1 MIKCAKC
8 GSASVRRS
16 HDGLSIVCGYCGQP
30 ITTERTR
37 VPEPGRIS
45 AAECEKCAKDL
56 PGTSI
61 SRPLLTRA
69 AATLRALEQETADL
83 ARARYKE
90 AERASKAESELGK
103 LRFAVNRNW
112 ELAKQATRRA
122 EKAEAALNALRAEM
136 PDCDECEIHLRE
148 HLTTE
153 RDEWKADFLKLREE
167 TVPLLEIARC
177 QQSVWAAGV
186 KFATYVDGSFGI
198 RDQYAD
204 EFFAT
209 FHEWTVQAWQAA
221 ERAAWEHFAKPY
233 RERVEAAGYRLRLH
247 FGESGVCPVRV
258 TESDGSCHYEQPMK
272 RGGYPTR
279 EAIEEETAWAEAHP
293 ANPPAALDSSEQ
305 KVCSCGHVH
314 DGCEGCADE
323 LTSYAQDP
331 CRKCRNL
338 HTPEECRYTPAPQET
353 CPYCGKRCA
362 ND

>member
-69 AATLRALEQETADL
+69 AATIRALEQDRDAARSEAVGLSETLQSTQVTHSQTVNLLRQQLSAADDML
-83 ARARYKE
+83 TE
-90 AERASKAESELGK
+90 AAEVHAELRK
-103 LRFAVNRNW
+103 
-112 ELAKQATRRA
+112 RA
-122 EKAEAALNALRAEM
+122 EKAEDALAALRAE
-136 PDCDECEIHLRE
+136 
-148 HLTTE
+148 T
-153 RDEWKADFLKLREE
+153 AD
-167 TVPLLEIARC
+167 LLEVERC
-177 QQSVWAAGV
+177 KASIEAAGHGWGNTFRGDLHV
-186 KFATYVDGSFGI
+186 YDRHDDLAFIEEFDKRCATWP
-198 RDQYAD
+198 
-204 EFFAT
+204 E
-209 FHEWTVQAWQAA
+209 A
-221 ERAAWEHFAKPY
+221 ERAAWEHAAAPY
-233 RERVEAAGYRLRLH
+233 RARVEAVGWTLTIRDDHQYPDCDSRPIMLTWSRGSSSEIEF
-247 FGESGVCPVRV
+247 FGDP
-258 TESDGSCHYEQPMK
+258 GSS
-272 RGGYPTR
+272 PTL
-279 EAIEEETAWAEAHP
+279 EALEAAAAWAEAHP